1 MKTTK
6 FVLAAIFTLQLGI
19 LFAGNDNITTP
30 ATEVTSSINM
40 VSLAPT
46 SPVEATFEEIVV
58 ENTFFGL
65 SPITPVEADFEDL
78 SIEMVS
84 VNDLSPVMPSVADFS
99 DTVEI
104 SIDQLSPVTPVIAD
118 FESFSRYIPRIL
130 LLIEIE
136 NWKPPERVVFCYPLP
151 EDVILSPDIRYLRNH
166 IIKHLYV

>member
-46 SPVEATFEEIVV
+46 SPVEATFEEMTTL
-58 ENTFFGL
+58 ENTFLGL

-84 VNDLSPVMPSVADFS
+84 VNDLAPVIPLVADFS
-99 DTVEI
+99 DTAEQSVI
-104 SIDQLSPVTPVIAD
+104 NFKNLSPVTPVIAD
-118 FESFSRYIPRIL
+118 F
-130 LLIEIE
+130 
-136 NWKPPERVVFCYPLP
+136 K
-151 EDVILSPDIRYLRNH
+151 
-166 IIKHLYV
+166 